1 MKKKYSLRLQ
11 LILYMVLFIVA
22 VLGVIYLFQTNF
34 LDTFYKKNKISTL
47 MNVGRNVA
55 SYVGQDD
62 IDDILDQVGM
72 SNEVCVRVV
81 SNNDSLSY
89 TGACTLRNLDNYTIN
104 MIAAETIENGDEKMF
119 DDFHYQRPFDSRP
132 EDIYIFA
139 KMLKYADQDVMVMV
153 SSAITPLNVTIST
166 LKSQYFIIALIVI
179 IMSVILALL
188 LSRFLLKPIFQINT
202 ESQNLSKGRYD
213 GGRIRTG
220 SKEYDELNHTLIQA
234 NEDILKADKARKE
247 LLGNVSH
254 DLRTPLT
261 MIVGYGEMM
270 KDIPEEKNDANI
282 DIIIAEAKRLSALV
296 DDLIDISK
304 IEDDNVELN
313 KQEISL
319 NDLLTSVYHQYQ
331 KYCETQ
337 GISFELQ
344 LSDDIR
350 VELDEKRIRQV
361 LYNFI
366 NNALNYNDKDDQKM
380 ILGTEKLEDAYRV
393 YVYDNGCGIAEEDL
407 ENIWDRYYKVD
418 KEHKRHLIGSGI
430 GLSLSRELLEA
441 HGLNYGVE
449 SQENEYSRFYFDV
462 KAAEA
467 DI

>member
-22 VLGVIYLFQTNF
+22 VLGIIYLFQTNF
-34 LDTFYKKNKISTL
+34 LDSFYKRNKISTL
-47 MNVGRNVA
+47 MSVGRNVA
-55 SYVGQDD
+55 TYVGQED
-62 IDDILDQVGM
+62 IDNILDQVGM

-81 SNNDSLSY
+81 SNNANLNY

-104 MIAAETIENGDEKMF
+104 RIAAETIENGDEKMF
-119 DDFHYQRPFDSRP
+119 DDFKYQRPFDSRP

-139 KMLKYADQDVMVMV
+139 KMLKYADEDVMVLV
-153 SSAITPLNVTIST
+153 SSGITPLNVTIST
-166 LKSQYFIIALIVI
+166 LKSQYMIIALIVI
-179 IMSVILALL
+179 VMSVFLALL
-188 LSRFLLKPIFQINT
+188 LSRFLLKPIVQINM
-202 ESQNLSKGRYD
+202 ESQNLSKGLYD
-213 GGRIRTG
+213 GVRIRTS

-234 NEDILKADKARKE
+234 NEDIQKADKARKE

-270 KDIPEEKNDANI
+270 KDIPEEKNDENI
-282 DIIIAEAKRLSALV
+282 DIIIEEAKRLSALV

-304 IEDDNVELN
+304 IEDDSVELK
-313 KQEISL
+313 KQTIHL

-337 GISFELQ
+337 GIDLELK
-344 LSDDIR
+344 LSENIL

-366 NNALNYNDKDDQKM
+366 NNALNYNDKEKQEIVLGVEKKDDV
-380 ILGTEKLEDAYRV
+380 YRV
-393 YVYDNGCGIAEEDL
+393 YVHDNGCGIAEEDL
-407 ENIWDRYYKVD
+407 GNIWDRYYKVD

-430 GLSLSRELLEA
+430 GLSLSRELLKA

-449 SQENEYSRFYFDV
+449 SQENVYSRFYFDV
-462 KAAEA
+462 KAVEA